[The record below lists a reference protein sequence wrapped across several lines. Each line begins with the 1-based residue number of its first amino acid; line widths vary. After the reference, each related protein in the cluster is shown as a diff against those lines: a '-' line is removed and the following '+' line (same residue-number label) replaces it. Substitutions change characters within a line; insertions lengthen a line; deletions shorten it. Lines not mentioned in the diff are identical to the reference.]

1 MANHLYQSLWLT
13 HEKQGARARAYV
25 TLFSS
30 GGAPALLWLCVSS
43 LRKLCKKIA
52 SPKDPFVEPDQYVLT
67 FRHSILVCRG
77 HTLSTAGDGCCYPT
91 GWCICHTYPCLYLTR
106 VVYVWVTSHHLREPW
121 LYDLKGCNL

>member
-52 SPKDPFVEPDQYVLT
+52 SPKDPFVETDQYVLT

-77 HTLSTAGDGCCYPT
+77 SHTQHCWGWMLLPNWLVHMSHLPLSLLNPGG
-91 GWCICHTYPCLYLTR
+91 ICLSYFTPLERALTLWPER
-106 VVYVWVTSHHLREPW
+106 L
-121 LYDLKGCNL
+121 